1 VTCMAPRVCIIIQ
14 NLWVPFDRRVWN
26 ECLALKEAGYQVTVV
41 CPKGPKDG
49 RHQVLDGIPVYQYKA
64 FPPITTKIAFI
75 GEYLYSFLMTAWLVA
90 KVRRKHGIDV
100 LQACNPPDI
109 FWPIAKWL
117 TARHGT
123 RFVFDQH
130 DLCPEVYL
138 SRFPEA
144 SKVPHRGLLALERAT
159 YRAAHHVISTNE
171 SYRMKALT
179 RGGKHGAEVTV
190 VRTGP
195 NPARFNRIE
204 ADPAL
209 RYGRDHLLVYI
220 GVMGPQD
227 GVDHAIRAL
236 DVLVHEMGRTDVHAT
251 FIGRG
256 DDFDRL
262 RSLSSQLNLD
272 DHCDFPGRIDDEEVR
287 AIMSTAVLGL
297 SPDPKNPLNDVS
309 TMNKTMEYMAYE
321 LPVVA
326 YDLIETKVSA
336 QDAALYATANDVR
349 DYAKCIAT
357 LLDDPETRR
366 EMSVLGRRRVEDV
379 LAWHHQAERY
389 VSVFDRLTGWRFPA
403 GSPSSA
409 PNADRSHEA
418 SASNPNIAQ
427 NAS

>member
-1 VTCMAPRVCIIIQ
+1 MAPRVCIIIQ

-26 ECLALKEAGYQVTVV
+26 ECLALKAAGYEVSVV
-41 CPKGPKDG
+41 CPKGPNDPK
-49 RHQVLDGIPVYQYKA
+49 HQVMDGVEVYQYRA
-64 FPPITTKIAFI
+64 FPPITAKVAFI
-75 GEYLYSFLMTAWLVA
+75 GEYLYSFIATAWLVA
-90 KVRRKHGIDV
+90 KVRRRHGIDV
-100 LQACNPPDI
+100 VQACNPPDI
-109 FWPIAKWL
+109 FWPIARWL
-117 TARHGT
+117 RARHGT
-123 RFVFDQH
+123 KFVFDQH

-144 SKVPHRGLLALERAT
+144 SSLPHRGLLALERAT

-179 RGGKHGAEVTV
+179 RGGKHGGDVTI

-195 NPARFNRIE
+195 NPTRLKRVD

-209 RYGRDHLLVYI
+209 KHGKDHLLVYI

-236 DVLVHEMGRTDVHAT
+236 DVLVHEMGRTDVHCT

-262 RSLSSQLNLD
+262 RSLASQLHLD
-272 DHCDFPGRIDDEEVR
+272 DHCDFPGRIDDEQVK
-287 AIMSTAVLGL
+287 AIMSTASIGL

-336 QDAALYATANDVR
+336 QDAALYADANDVR
-349 DYAKCIAT
+349 DYAKQIAT
-357 LLDDPETRR
+357 LLDDDSLRL
-366 EMSVLGRRRVEDV
+366 EMGQWGRKRVEDV

-389 VSVFDRLTGWRFPA
+389 VNVYDRLTGWRFPL
-403 GSPSSA
+403 
-409 PNADRSHEA
+409 NAKVS
-418 SASNPNIAQ
+418 
-427 NAS
+427 